1 MTDTVAPRPAS
12 RTSRAARR
20 TTPAARRNRR
30 RTAADAGL
38 LVAAAAFVLPLAWV
52 VLSALDPHAS
62 LRVKVPDGVTL
73 DNFDAILT
81 PEITFTPLLNSLILC
96 GGATLLTVVCAVLA
110 AYPLSRFRSRLNR
123 PFLLTILFATSLPIT
138 AIMVPVYALFVR
150 VNMIDTM
157 QGTIFFFAA
166 SQLPFAIWLMKN
178 FMDGVPKELEEAA
191 WTDGASSFQSLLRIV
206 LPLMGPGVAV
216 VTVFSF
222 VMMWGNFFVPF
233 MLLLSPDQ
241 MPASVS
247 INDFFGNRGM
257 VAYGQLAAFSIV
269 YSTPVVL
276 LYVLI
281 SRRLGGGF
289 ALGGAVKGRS
299 RGVGRGRTRVRAP
312 PYVPTIRIAGRTAR
326 SQHRRGPLRCG
337 ACADP
342 HPARA
347 SRALRS
353 TPSPPAG
360 CVPPSTWDPST
371 SPTAYGSRTGC
382 RTSPPTSSSPGSG
395 GPPCPRGRS

>member
-1 MTDTVAPRPAS
+1 MAS
-12 RTSRAARR
+12 RR
-20 TTPAARRNRR
+20 TTRRL
-30 RTAADAGL
+30 AADASL
-38 LVAAAAFVLPLAWV
+38 LVVAAAFVLPLAWV
-52 VLSALDPHAS
+52 VLSALDPHAN
-62 LRVKVPDGVTL
+62 LRVKAPDGLTL

-96 GGATLLTVVCAVLA
+96 GGATLLTVVCAALA
-110 AYPLSRFRSRLNR
+110 AYPLSRFRSRFNR

-138 AIMVPVYALFVR
+138 AIMVPVYALFVQ
-150 VNMIDTM
+150 VDLIDTM

-191 WTDGASSFQSLLRIV
+191 WTDGASASQSLLRIV
-206 LPLMGPGVAV
+206 LPLMGPGVSV

-233 MLLLSPDQ
+233 MLLLTPDQ

-269 YSTPVVL
+269 YSTPVIL

-281 SRRLGGGF
+281 ARRLGGSF
-289 ALGGAVKGRS
+289 ALGGAVKG
-299 RGVGRGRTRVRAP
+299 
-312 PYVPTIRIAGRTAR
+312 
-326 SQHRRGPLRCG
+326 
-337 ACADP
+337 
-342 HPARA
+342 
-347 SRALRS
+347 
-353 TPSPPAG
+353 
-360 CVPPSTWDPST
+360 
-371 SPTAYGSRTGC
+371 
-382 RTSPPTSSSPGSG
+382 
-395 GPPCPRGRS
+395 

>member
-1 MTDTVAPRPAS
+1 MASTVTS
-12 RTSRAARR
+12 RTARR
-20 TTPAARRNRR
+20 TPAARRNRR

-38 LVAAAAFVLPLAWV
+38 LAVAAAFVLPLAWV

-96 GGATLLTVVCAVLA
+96 GGATLLTVVCAALA

-289 ALGGAVKGRS
+289 ALGGAVKG
-299 RGVGRGRTRVRAP
+299 
-312 PYVPTIRIAGRTAR
+312 
-326 SQHRRGPLRCG
+326 
-337 ACADP
+337 
-342 HPARA
+342 
-347 SRALRS
+347 
-353 TPSPPAG
+353 
-360 CVPPSTWDPST
+360 
-371 SPTAYGSRTGC
+371 
-382 RTSPPTSSSPGSG
+382 
-395 GPPCPRGRS
+395 

>member
-1 MTDTVAPRPAS
+1 MALPLS
-12 RTSRAARR
+12 SRR
-20 TTPAARRNRR
+20 TAHRL
-30 RTAADAGL
+30 AADAGL
-38 LVAAAAFVLPLAWV
+38 LVVAAAFVLPLAWV
-52 VLSALDPHAS
+52 VLSALDPRAD
-62 LRVKVPDGVTL
+62 LRVKAPDGLTL

-81 PEITFTPLLNSLILC
+81 SDVTFTPLLNSLILC
-96 GGATLLTVVCAVLA
+96 GGATLLTVGCAALA
-110 AYPLSRFRSRLNR
+110 AYPLSRFRSRFNR

-150 VNMIDTM
+150 VDLIDTM

-191 WTDGASSFQSLLRIV
+191 WTDGAGALQSLVRIV

-216 VTVFSF
+216 VTVFCF

-233 MLLLSPDQ
+233 MLLLTPDQ

-281 SRRLGGGF
+281 ARRLGGGF
-289 ALGGAVKGRS
+289 ALSGAVKG
-299 RGVGRGRTRVRAP
+299 
-312 PYVPTIRIAGRTAR
+312 
-326 SQHRRGPLRCG
+326 
-337 ACADP
+337 
-342 HPARA
+342 
-347 SRALRS
+347 
-353 TPSPPAG
+353 
-360 CVPPSTWDPST
+360 
-371 SPTAYGSRTGC
+371 
-382 RTSPPTSSSPGSG
+382 
-395 GPPCPRGRS
+395 

>member
-1 MTDTVAPRPAS
+1 MASTV
-12 RTSRAARR
+12 TSRRARR
-20 TTPAARRNRR
+20 TPASRRNRR

-73 DNFDAILT
+73 ENFDAILT

-96 GGATLLTVVCAVLA
+96 GGATLLTVVCAALA

-289 ALGGAVKGRS
+289 ALGGAVKG
-299 RGVGRGRTRVRAP
+299 
-312 PYVPTIRIAGRTAR
+312 
-326 SQHRRGPLRCG
+326 
-337 ACADP
+337 
-342 HPARA
+342 
-347 SRALRS
+347 
-353 TPSPPAG
+353 
-360 CVPPSTWDPST
+360 
-371 SPTAYGSRTGC
+371 
-382 RTSPPTSSSPGSG
+382 
-395 GPPCPRGRS
+395 

>member
-1 MTDTVAPRPAS
+1 MTDTLKP
-12 RTSRAARR
+12 RR

-73 DNFDAILT
+73 ENFDAILT

-96 GGATLLTVVCAVLA
+96 GGATLLTVVCAALA

-289 ALGGAVKGRS
+289 ALGGAVKG
-299 RGVGRGRTRVRAP
+299 
-312 PYVPTIRIAGRTAR
+312 
-326 SQHRRGPLRCG
+326 
-337 ACADP
+337 
-342 HPARA
+342 
-347 SRALRS
+347 
-353 TPSPPAG
+353 
-360 CVPPSTWDPST
+360 
-371 SPTAYGSRTGC
+371 
-382 RTSPPTSSSPGSG
+382 
-395 GPPCPRGRS
+395 